1 MCGPRGEETGALV
14 ELGGRACWGEAA
26 RHKPGGWKER
36 GRASLQDGEDEGGE
50 GRASTQGDP
59 RQPLAEGGFHLS
71 LRGAQNL
78 S

>member
-1 MCGPRGEETGALV
+1 MRGPRGEETGALV

-50 GRASTQGDP
+50 GRAGRAAPTQLNLLRDSP
-59 RQPLAEGGFHLS
+59 RPCV
-71 LRGAQNL
+71 RKRKRK
-78 S
+78 